1 MLGHDKDFMLH
12 SESCCHELVWVNFEN
27 DSQSCSFVRVPVCN
41 SIRNCRTIAISAD
54 AAQYNIVHVLSL
66 CNFVVGQHSMNTFV
80 V

>member
-1 MLGHDKDFMLH
+1 MFGHDKDFMLH

-54 AAQYNIVHVLSL
+54 AAQYINIVH
-66 CNFVVGQHSMNTFV
+66 NFVVGQHSMNTFV